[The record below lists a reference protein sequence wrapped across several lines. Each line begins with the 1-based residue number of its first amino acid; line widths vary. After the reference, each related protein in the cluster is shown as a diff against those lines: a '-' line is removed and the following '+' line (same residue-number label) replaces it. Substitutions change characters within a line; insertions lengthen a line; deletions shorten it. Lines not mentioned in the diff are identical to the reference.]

1 VSAAPPLGGGGGPHR
16 PRRRLRALPL
26 WSVRNRLVLLF
37 FAITAAA
44 VGFVYLYV
52 VPQLSSS
59 LTAEK
64 LSRLEAV
71 AEARAERLGQAMER
85 GIGQSELRRLVRRLA
100 QKSNARVTVLGVRTG
115 EGGPE
120 PEFVVA
126 DSELERT
133 AVLPSYLPAAT
144 AATAGR
150 VASGVERIGGER
162 FGESAVAL
170 PDSENPRWVAV
181 LSTPLGDVDD
191 NVDLIRRQ
199 ILIAGAIAIAAATLI
214 GYFAAGAHSR
224 RLRRLEDAAEQVAEG
239 NFSVPIP
246 VDSRDE
252 VGQLAIT
259 FDEMQKRLARLDDA
273 RKEFIANASHEL
285 RTPIFSLGGFVELL
299 EDEDPDPEAR
309 REFVRNMREQV
320 DRLGK
325 LATDLLEL
333 SKLDAG
339 ALELRATPVDLGHL
353 ASQVAE
359 EFRPVAEREGSP
371 ITVESPAGPIA
382 RGDPDRIGQ
391 ILRILIDNALTHTP
405 EGTPVTVTTQISD
418 RGTAD
423 VVVRDHGP
431 GIDSEAEAR
440 VFDRFYTGDSV
451 GGTGLGLAIARELAM
466 RMNGGLG
473 LVPSRQGTAF
483 RLSLPA
489 AKAVAGSGASA

>member
-1 VSAAPPLGGGGGPHR
+1 VTAAPPTGGPAR
-16 PRRRLRALPL
+16 RRRLPALPL
-26 WSVRNRLVLLF
+26 WSVRNRLVLMF

-71 AEARAERLGQAMER
+71 GVARAERLGQAMER
-85 GIGQSELRRLVRRLA
+85 GIGQGELRRLVRRLA
-100 QKSNARVTVLGVRTG
+100 QKSNARVTVLGVRPG
-115 EGGPE
+115 PAGPE
-120 PEFVVA
+120 PAFVVS

-133 AVLPSYLPAAT
+133 AVLPNYLPAAT
-144 AATAGR
+144 AASAGR

-162 FGESAVAL
+162 VGETAVAL
-170 PDSENPRWVAV
+170 PQDGPPRWIAV
-181 LSTPLGDVDD
+181 LSATLEDVDD
-191 NVDLIRRQ
+191 NVALIRRQ

-224 RLRRLEDAAEQVAEG
+224 RLRRLEDAAMQVSEG

-252 VGQLAIT
+252 VGQLAQT
-259 FDEMQKRLARLDDA
+259 FDEMQTRLARLDSA

-299 EDEDPDPEAR
+299 ETDDPDPESR

-333 SKLDAG
+333 SKIDAD
-339 ALELRATPVDLGHL
+339 ALELRATPVDLGRL
-353 ASQVAE
+353 AGQIAE
-359 EFRPVAEREGSP
+359 EFRPAAEAHSSP
-371 ITVESPAGPIA
+371 IEVDPDGAPIA

-391 ILRILIDNALTHTP
+391 ILRILIDNALSHTP
-405 EGTPVTVTTQISD
+405 EGTSITVTTKPSD
-418 RGTAD
+418 GTTAEIC
-423 VVVRDHGP
+423 VRDDGP
-431 GIDSEAEAR
+431 GIDARSESR
-440 VFDRFYTGDSV
+440 VFERFYTGDAVS
-451 GGTGLGLAIARELAM
+451 GTGLGLAIALELAL
-466 RMNGGLG
+466 RMNGTLA
-473 LVPSRQGTAF
+473 LARTQRGTEF
-483 RLSLPA
+483 RLVLPA
-489 AKAVAGSGASA
+489 AAGASASGARA